1 MKNPST
7 LSLLLA
13 SAIALTACGGG
24 GDTGPQFASDLNSL
38 VTAER
43 TGATYQLFSSEC
55 ESFPFT
61 ENAPSQKPSSAR
73 LDLYVRVA
81 DDGRFI
87 EATEVSARF
96 GDVECPESKFLF
108 SVKGRTY
115 EYLQLQDAA
124 LADGTPVKQVQ
135 AYSAATTTQVADKGI
150 GVLGTDVDGDFI
162 AVDGFRRSQVYINTI
177 INTAAFKDIVAF
189 NGTTFLV
196 GAGRSSKTDDTFPTA
211 LDTENAFT
219 YVKVV
224 GRIGAR

>member
-1 MKNPST
+1 MKNLRN
-7 LSLLLA
+7 LSLMLA
-13 SAIALTACGGG
+13 SAMALSACGGG

-43 TGATYQLFSSEC
+43 TGASYQLFSSEC
-55 ESFPFT
+55 ESYPFT

-73 LDLYVRVA
+73 LDLYVRVSS
-81 DDGRFI
+81 DGRFI

-96 GDVECPESKFLF
+96 GDIECPENKFLF
-108 SVKGRTY
+108 SVKGRSY

-162 AVDGFRRSQVYINTI
+162 AVNGFRRAQVYINT
-177 INTAAFKDIVAF
+177 TLAPATFKDIVAF
-189 NGTTFLV
+189 NGTTFVV

-211 LDTENAFT
+211 LDVENTFT